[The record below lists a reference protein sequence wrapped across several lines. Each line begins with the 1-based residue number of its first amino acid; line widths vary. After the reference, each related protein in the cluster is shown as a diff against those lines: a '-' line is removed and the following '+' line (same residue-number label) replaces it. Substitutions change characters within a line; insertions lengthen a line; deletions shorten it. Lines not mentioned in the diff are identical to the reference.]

1 MLRLLVITGAL
12 VLVHNLYAGAMT
24 AQRAA
29 VRWTCAAL
37 AVIWGYDLNFYTI
50 AYLVR
55 GMPAEL
61 VALRA
66 LAALIGIALLGVGV
80 MREQASGRFSLA
92 HGGVPVALAAG
103 HRRLHAGHGRRGAVD
118 RLAGRQRHD
127 AHPARL
133 RLCQLGAGS
142 RTAAF
147 GAAAWLAQRDAVQ
160 AFLPAPL

>member
-66 LAALIGIALLGVGV
+66 LAALVGIALLGW
-80 MREQASGRFSLA
+80 A
-92 HGGVPVALAAG
+92 
-103 HRRLHAGHGRRGAVD
+103 
-118 RLAGRQRHD
+118 
-127 AHPARL
+127 
-133 RLCQLGAGS
+133 
-142 RTAAF
+142 
-147 GAAAWLAQRDAVQ
+147 
-160 AFLPAPL
+160 